1 MKKVLII
8 IGFTL
13 LIAFARCVND
23 GWNETDE
30 ICDSDSD
37 GDCTS
42 LNTTNSTYSCC
53 TYKYEYKKDGNKQK
67 IESCLAI
74 KKDKDVIS
82 EYEKIQ
88 KEDNKDEG
96 DYTDY
101 KFKGIDCD
109 SQIAKLTF
117 GLVMILAFF
126 F

>member
-13 LIAFARCVND
+13 LISFARCVND

-30 ICDSDSD
+30 ICE
-37 GDCTS
+37 GDKNCTS
-42 LNTTNSTYSCC
+42 LNTTNSAYSCC
-53 TYKYEYKKDGNKQK
+53 TYKYEYKENGKDKK
-67 IESCLAI
+67 DEWCLAI

-82 EYEKIQ
+82 DFEKYV
-88 KEDNKDEG
+88 KEESKNAGEDFS
-96 DYTDY
+96 DY
-101 KFKGIDCD
+101 KFKGVDCD